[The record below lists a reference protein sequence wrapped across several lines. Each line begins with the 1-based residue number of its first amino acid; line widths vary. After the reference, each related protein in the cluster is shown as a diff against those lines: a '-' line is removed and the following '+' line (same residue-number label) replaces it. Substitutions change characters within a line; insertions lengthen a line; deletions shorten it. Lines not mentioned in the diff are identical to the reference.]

1 MDKQEVYRMIKE
13 QVKIVD
19 YASRMGFTVIRKGR
33 YFSLKEHDSVIIDP
47 EKNCFWR
54 NSKMGTGRSIGKGGS
69 IIDFVLEFTN
79 LSLHEVLKE
88 LSQEVFT
95 GSGDQL
101 PTFQKREEPLVKKEL
116 DLPEEDSHMHN
127 VYAYL
132 LKTRKIKKE
141 VVQFFVNRKMLYQ
154 DLHKNCVFV
163 SYNLEGKPVFACV
176 RGTNCYNHF
185 CGDLSGCDYE
195 KCFFVE
201 NHAKKLYVTESV
213 IEIMS
218 VMSLLE
224 EPLSFDYLALAGV
237 GKADSIQT
245 YLDRDWEEIYL
256 GTNQDEHGREA
267 AEHMERLVKKERP
280 DIRVVLDLPE
290 GEGSDWNDIL
300 RKRQEL

>member
-1 MDKQEVYRMIKE
+1 M
-13 QVKIVD
+13 
-19 YASRMGFTVIRKGR
+19 
-33 YFSLKEHDSVIIDP
+33 
-47 EKNCFWR
+47 
-54 NSKMGTGRSIGKGGS
+54 
-69 IIDFVLEFTN
+69 
-79 LSLHEVLKE
+79 
-88 LSQEVFT
+88 FT

-101 PTFQKREEPLVKKEL
+101 PTFQKRKKPMVKEELM
-116 DLPEEDSHMHN
+116 LPAEDSHMHN

-154 DLHKNCVFV
+154 DIHKNCVFV
-163 SYNLEGKPVFACV
+163 SYDPEGKPVFACV
-176 RGTNCYNHF
+176 RGTNCYKPF
-185 CGDLSGCDYE
+185 YGDLSGCDYE
-195 KCFFVE
+195 KCFFVG
-201 NHAKKLYVTESV
+201 NHAKRLYVTESV

-256 GTNQDEHGREA
+256 GTNQDEHGKEA